1 MLSHWIQNGYG
12 KYTIVINTGCIA
24 TDEYQDLY
32 DIYSIIETCQQY
44 FDDSTWPRSCH
55 VTPAGRVVAYDLV
68 HRPAVHMADDN
79 S

>member
-1 MLSHWIQNGYG
+1 MLSHWIQIEYD
-12 KYTIVINTGCIA
+12 KYMIEISMDGVK
-24 TDEYQDLY
+24 TDKYQGIY
-32 DIYSIIETCQQY
+32 DMYSIIETCQQY

-68 HRPAVHMADDN
+68 HRPAVHKADDN